1 MCRYIEEIIFFLDLA
16 NSITCCLDV
25 QRMHRKWF
33 SHVMNGDIPRGFYL
47 VMIPGTPTNVF
58 ITGIGPVGLGIFE
71 LFFMEY
77 IAVG

>member
-1 MCRYIEEIIFFLDLA
+1 
-16 NSITCCLDV
+16 
-25 QRMHRKWF
+25 MHRKWF

-77 IAVG
+77 IALG